1 MIRVIDTVTNRA
13 IKVEVCGMPY
23 QWRVMFGQSGSYKVK
38 RGRYAGQERT
48 GVTFNPTTTT
58 YHGNLKEVMKEIQKH
73 FAKEFGLEER
83 DVTLDGMAG
92 WEKAIVEE
100 QKLFDICQRVEAEFG
115 KFFKE
120 NTEALRKMST
130 ANGAVKEEE
139 EEEIAEEEEEPAE
152 DDPAEN
158 EKEE

>member
-13 IKVEVCGMPY
+13 IKIEVCGMPY
-23 QWRVMFGQSGSYKVK
+23 QWRLMFGQSGTYKVK

-58 YHGNLKEVMKEIQKH
+58 YHGNLWEVMREIQTH
-73 FAKEFGLEER
+73 FSKEFGLDER
-83 DVTLDGMAG
+83 DVTVEGMAG
-92 WEKAIVEE
+92 WEKAIAEE
-100 QKLFDICQRVEAEFG
+100 QKLLDICKQVEAEFG

-120 NTEALRKMST
+120 NAEQLRKMAT
-130 ANGAVKEEE
+130 ANGVPNEEE
-139 EEEIAEEEEEPAE
+139 EEDSAE
-152 DDPAEN
+152 DDTESED